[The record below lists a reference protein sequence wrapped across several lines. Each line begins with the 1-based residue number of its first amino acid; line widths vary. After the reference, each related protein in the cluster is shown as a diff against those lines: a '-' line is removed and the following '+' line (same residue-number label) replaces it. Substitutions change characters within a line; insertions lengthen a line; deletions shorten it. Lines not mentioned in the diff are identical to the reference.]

1 MDFVTSHI
9 KKMQLNWFWADQTL
23 RTSPGMEVPLPT
35 AKRQNM
41 ALIISL
47 FKGRQCKQVEDEFYV
62 PTMHQFQH
70 EIEDGYRADAAT
82 VRIGHDDARFPGK

>member
-1 MDFVTSHI
+1 M
-9 KKMQLNWFWADQTL
+9 

-82 VRIGHDDARFPGK
+82 VRIGHDDSRFPGR